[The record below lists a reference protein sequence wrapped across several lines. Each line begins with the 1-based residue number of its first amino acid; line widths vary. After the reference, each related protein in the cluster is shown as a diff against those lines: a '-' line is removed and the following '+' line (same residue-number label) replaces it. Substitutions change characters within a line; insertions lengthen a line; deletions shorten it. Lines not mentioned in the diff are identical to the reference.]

1 VLDEIC
7 NIQDASYN
15 STYILIND
23 YSNEIKVFK
32 NVKNNYLQ
40 KAHKIRLLVTVVKI
54 YTWT

>member
-1 VLDEIC
+1 MLDEIC

-40 KAHKIRLLVTVVKI
+40 KAHKIRLLVTVF
-54 YTWT
+54 TGG